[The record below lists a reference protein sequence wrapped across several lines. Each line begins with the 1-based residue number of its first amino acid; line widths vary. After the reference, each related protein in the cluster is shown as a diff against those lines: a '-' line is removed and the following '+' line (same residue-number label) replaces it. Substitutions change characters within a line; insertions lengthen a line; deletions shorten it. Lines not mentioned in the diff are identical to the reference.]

1 MTGGQPTAAAVADDI
16 VTETLLRC
24 WLRETGA
31 LPDADAR
38 AIDVGL
44 PASGLSIRAM
54 VTHRSPSGWH
64 RFAQP
69 ELVPPA
75 GTPSPVDAGLLAAL
89 LVREIAAEQGLPAAH
104 GAEAL
109 GRIIDSARRIAA
121 HLDARRTGGH
131 PSAVP
136 PFLAAEQASLT
147 GHPFHPAAASRQGAS
162 DRAMAAYSPERAG
175 FFALH
180 WFAAHPSVVSTS
192 GVPAAERSSATRP
205 PGGSHHRVT
214 HLLAELYGGDD
225 ASGAVGGHRPIG
237 ADPSAPTGTDR
248 GGLRDAH
255 RHATSFGG
263 PAGPGEF
270 GGNALPPGYVPVPA
284 HPWQARELIEGADSP
299 LAQLLAD
306 GRLIDLGR
314 SGSPWYPTSSLRTV
328 WRPDSRVML
337 KLSLGLRIT
346 NSRRVLHLGE
356 LRLAEMI
363 TRLVDAGLGAALTAR
378 HPNFHLIGE
387 PDWVAVTR
395 SDRRPPPSGESER
408 RGIAQLAG
416 TSDDGDGTVGLETA
430 IRTNP
435 FGLTDRAVS
444 MAALVAPRPDRAG
457 DSRGRSRAAML
468 PRLLTRLADRRHEP
482 VRALAETWFG
492 SYLTVLAAPVLDL
505 YLQFGVGVEAH
516 LQNTLVTLDAD
527 GWPVIGWYRDSQGY
541 YVAASAAAAMERLLP
556 GFATGLDA
564 IFDDELVAERIIY
577 YLFVN
582 NVFAVAGALGAAG
595 VADEHRLLGRAR
607 DLLARMA
614 SDARSD
620 HGPAGPPAVR
630 RRLLA
635 TLLTAPTLPSKGNLR
650 TCVDGRDELIGPV
663 ATQSVY
669 VQIPNPL
676 LEAAP

>member
-1 MTGGQPTAAAVADDI
+1 MTGDQPTAAAIADDL

-31 LPDADAR
+31 LPAAGAR
-38 AIDVGL
+38 AIDVKL
-44 PASGLSIRAM
+44 PASGLSVRATM
-54 VTHRSPSGWH
+54 THRSPSGWH

-69 ELVPPA
+69 ELVSPA
-75 GTPSPVDAGLLAAL
+75 GAPSAVDAGLLAAL
-89 LVREIAAEQGLPAAH
+89 LVREITAEQGLPAAH

-109 GRIIDSARRIAA
+109 DRILDSACRIAA
-121 HLDARRTGGH
+121 HLDARRTQGH

-147 GHPFHPAAASRQGAS
+147 GHPFHPAAMSRQGAS

-175 FFALH
+175 SFALH

-192 GVPAAERSSATRP
+192 VAPAAERSPTATSPAGRHP
-205 PGGSHHRVT
+205 VT
-214 HLLAELYGGDD
+214 RLLTELYGG
-225 ASGAVGGHRPIG
+225 GAAHSEAAGCRPIG
-237 ADPSAPTGTDR
+237 AGPSAPTGADL
-248 GGLRDAH
+248 GGLPDRC
-255 RHATSFGG
+255 
-263 PAGPGEF
+263 
-270 GGNALPPGYVPVPA
+270 LPPGYVPVPA
-284 HPWQARELIEGADSP
+284 HPWQARELTERADSP
-299 LAQLLAD
+299 LARLLAD
-306 GRLIDLGR
+306 GRLVDLGE
-314 SGSPWYPTSSLRTV
+314 SGPLWYPTSSLRTV
-328 WRPDSRVML
+328 WRPDRRVML

-378 HPNFHLIGE
+378 HPDFHLIGE
-387 PDWVAVTR
+387 PDWVAVTHADR
-395 SDRRPPPSGESER
+395 SPPSGRSER
-408 RGIAQLAG
+408 LGIPRSAG
-416 TSDDGDGTVGLETA
+416 TFGESSDGSNGVVGLETA

-435 FGLTDRAVS
+435 FGPTDRAMS
-444 MAALVAPRPDRAG
+444 LAALIAPRPDRAA

-468 PRLLTRLADRRHEP
+468 PRLLIRLADRRGESP
-482 VRALAETWFG
+482 QELAETWFG
-492 SYLTVLAAPVLDL
+492 RYLSVLAAPVLDL
-505 YLQFGVGVEAH
+505 YLWFGVGVEAH
-516 LQNTLVTLDAD
+516 LQNTLISLDTD
-527 GWPVIGWYRDSQGY
+527 GWPVAGWYRDSQGY

-556 GFATGLDA
+556 GFAMGLDA

-582 NVFAVAGALGAAG
+582 NVFAVAGALGAAD

-607 DLLARMA
+607 NLLSRMA
-614 SDARSD
+614 SDTRSD
-620 HGPAGPPAVR
+620 HSPAGPPAVR
-630 RRLLA
+630 RRLLD
-635 TLLTAPTLPSKGNLR
+635 TLLTAATLPSKGNLR

>member
-1 MTGGQPTAAAVADDI
+1 VTGDQPTAAAIADDL

-31 LPDADAR
+31 LPAADAR
-38 AIDVGL
+38 AIDVEL
-44 PASGLSIRAM
+44 PVSGLSLRVM
-54 VTHRSPSGWH
+54 MTHRSPSGWH
-64 RFAQP
+64 RFTQP
-69 ELVPPA
+69 ELVSPA
-75 GTPSPVDAGLLAAL
+75 GALSPVDAGLLAAL
-89 LVREIAAEQGLPAAH
+89 LVREITAERGLPAAQ

-109 GRIIDSARRIAA
+109 NRILDSAGRIAG
-121 HLDARRTGGH
+121 HLDARRTQGH

-175 FFALH
+175 SFALH

-192 GVPAAERSSATRP
+192 GAWAAEHSSTATSPAGRQP
-205 PGGSHHRVT
+205 VT
-214 HLLAELYGGDD
+214 RLLAELFGDD
-225 ASGAVGGHRPIG
+225 AGGEAAGYRPTGAGPPTLIG
-237 ADPSAPTGTDR
+237 ADR
-248 GGLRDAH
+248 GGL
-255 RHATSFGG
+255 
-263 PAGPGEF
+263 PARRP
-270 GGNALPPGYVPVPA
+270 PPGYVPVPA
-284 HPWQARELIEGADSP
+284 HPWQARELTESADSP
-299 LAQLLAD
+299 LARLLAD
-306 GRLIDLGR
+306 GRLVDLGG
-314 SGSPWYPTSSLRTV
+314 SGPLWYPTSSLRTV

-378 HPNFHLIGE
+378 HPYFHLIGE

-395 SDRRPPPSGESER
+395 PDRHPPSGGSER
-408 RGIAQLAG
+408 RSIPQSAETFGGA
-416 TSDDGDGTVGLETA
+416 SDGTVGLETA

-435 FGLTDRAVS
+435 FGPTDRAVS
-444 MAALVAPRPDRAG
+444 LAALIAPRPDRVA

-468 PRLLTRLADRRHEP
+468 PRLLARLADRRHEP
-482 VRALAETWFG
+482 VQDLAATWFG
-492 SYLTVLAAPVLDL
+492 RYLAVLAAPVLDL
-505 YLQFGVGVEAH
+505 YLRFGVGVEAH
-516 LQNTLVTLDAD
+516 LQNTLVSLDSD
-527 GWPVIGWYRDSQGY
+527 GWPVAGWYRDSQGY

-556 GFATGLDA
+556 GFATDLDA
-564 IFDDELVAERIIY
+564 IFDDELVAERIVY

-582 NVFAVAGALGAAG
+582 NVFAVAGALGAAD
-595 VADEHRLLGRAR
+595 VADEHRLLERAR
-607 DLLARMA
+607 DLLSRMA

-620 HGPAGPPAVR
+620 HGPDGPPPAVR
-630 RRLLA
+630 RRLLD
-635 TLLTAPTLPSKGNLR
+635 TLLTASTLPSKGNLR

-663 ATQSVY
+663 AAQSVY

>member
-1 MTGGQPTAAAVADDI
+1 MTADQPTAAATVADDL

-31 LPDADAR
+31 RPDADTR
-38 AIDVGL
+38 TIDIGL
-44 PASGLSIRAM
+44 PVSGLSIRAM

-64 RFAQP
+64 RFTQP
-69 ELVPPA
+69 ELVSPA
-75 GTPSPVDAGLLAAL
+75 GTPSPVDAGLLATL
-89 LVREIAAEQGLPAAH
+89 LVREITAEQGLPAAH
-104 GAEAL
+104 GTEAL
-109 GRIIDSARRIAA
+109 GQIIDSARRIAA
-121 HLDARRTGGH
+121 HLDARRTVGH

-162 DRAMAAYSPERAG
+162 DEAMAVYSPERAG
-175 FFALH
+175 YFALH

-192 GVPAAERSSATRP
+192 GVPAAEGGPAAQLAGGRHPVTR
-205 PGGSHHRVT
+205 
-214 HLLAELYGGDD
+214 LLAELFGGD
-225 ASGAVGGHRPIG
+225 ASPGATGRYRPIE
-237 ADPSAPTGTDR
+237 ADPSAPPGTER
-248 GGLRDAH
+248 GGPPDPH
-255 RHATSFGG
+255 
-263 PAGPGEF
+263 
-270 GGNALPPGYVPVPA
+270 LPPGYVPVPA
-284 HPWQARELIEGADSP
+284 HPWQARELTDGADGP

-306 GRLIDLGR
+306 RRLIDLGR
-314 SGSPWYPTSSLRTV
+314 SGPWWYPTSSLRTV

-378 HPNFHLIGE
+378 HPDFHLIGE

-395 SDRRPPPSGESER
+395 PDRRPPSRASDRLGIPGSAEASG
-408 RGIAQLAG
+408 GGDA
-416 TSDDGDGTVGLETA
+416 GDGAVALATA

-435 FGLTDRAVS
+435 FGPTDRAVS
-444 MAALVAPRPDRAG
+444 MAALVAPRPDRAA

-482 VRALAETWFG
+482 VRVLAETWFER
-492 SYLTVLAAPVLDL
+492 YLTVLAAPVLDL

-527 GWPVIGWYRDSQGY
+527 GWPVAGWYRDSQGY
-541 YVAASAAAAMERLLP
+541 YVAASAASATERLLT
-556 GFATGLDA
+556 GFATNLDV
-564 IFDDELVAERIIY
+564 IFDDELVTERIIY

-607 DLLARMA
+607 DLLSRMD

-620 HGPAGPPAVR
+620 RGPAGPPAVR

-635 TLLTAPTLPSKGNLR
+635 TLLTSPTLPSKGNLR